1 MPMLFSSEW
10 DFDNMDTVFSAISLI
25 ALVIGGVAI
34 TVAFYKTNLGRAT
47 IQHQSTLIQ
56 TLTDK
61 VELLTTDLGEIKAK
75 NQELLNR
82 NQYLE
87 GMVTGRQELSDLLKE
102 VNSIKNEL
110 SKLEGI
116 MTPMQGQQTA

>member
-1 MPMLFSSEW
+1 MLFSSEW